1 MREESQMKTLLAL
14 AVPALA
20 GTLMFAG
27 PGAAAPLSPAKAE
40 AAPLIELAQY
50 GGYGGGYERREE
62 YGEPREYRRE
72 YRDDRRQWRDGDHDE
87 WRGREYRRRMF
98 CRMHPEE
105 CE

>member
-1 MREESQMKTLLAL
+1 MKTLIAL
-14 AVPALA
+14 AAPTLA
-20 GTLMFAG
+20 GTFMFAG
-27 PGAAAPLSPAKAE
+27 PGAAAPLPQAKAE
-40 AAPLIELAQY
+40 GAPLLAQY

-62 YGEPREYRRE
+62 YDEPREYRRE